1 MQLIDQLEERLRQG
15 RQVPFT
21 TQRVIDANEFSEMLE
36 RLRITVPSSVMESER
51 MLRERDRI
59 LNDAETEAQQLIQH
73 AKQRARELI
82 SENSIIT
89 LSRDEGE
96 RIMQQSE
103 LAARRRTDEADAY
116 AARVLEELSAK
127 LQTITKQVD
136 NGLQIMKA
144 RQGNGVPD
152 HGDS

>member
-1 MQLIDQLEERLRQG
+1 M
-15 RQVPFT
+15 PFT

-89 LSRDEGE
+89 LARDEGE

-103 LAARRRTDEADAY
+103 LAARRRTDEADS
-116 AARVLEELSAK
+116 VKMQHL
-127 LQTITKQVD
+127 
-136 NGLQIMKA
+136 
-144 RQGNGVPD
+144 
-152 HGDS
+152 